1 MQMSNLNI
9 SPSKANKF
17 GIKIAK
23 DGVIRSA
30 EEVLTQKGVNMT
42 KIREIWPEI
51 LNNGADIDLITISG
65 GTHSSSLFV
74 SYSQA
79 LEWFNTLKDK

>member
-1 MQMSNLNI
+1 MGEGEQELKKKFEKNSLLDWN
-9 SPSKANKF
+9 PKAP
-17 GIKIAK
+17 IKLFHGT
-23 DGVIRSA
+23 DD
-30 EEVLTQKGVNMT
+30 EEVNYNNSVLALENLK
-42 KIREIWPEI
+42 
-51 LNNGADIDLITISG
+51 NNGADIDLITISG